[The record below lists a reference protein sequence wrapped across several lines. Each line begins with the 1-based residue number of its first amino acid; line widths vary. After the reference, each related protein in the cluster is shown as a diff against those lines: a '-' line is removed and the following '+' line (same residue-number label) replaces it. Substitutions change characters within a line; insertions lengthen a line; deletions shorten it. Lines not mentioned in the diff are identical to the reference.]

1 MIWIDGALVDDDAAS
16 VSALD
21 HGITVG
27 DGDFETLKVLARR
40 PDARRRHLDRLARSE
55 DLMGVTIPPRDALER
70 ALDEVVAANDLD
82 DCRLRLTVTTGA
94 GPLGSGRAPSTPT
107 VLAAVAPLEPAAPTT
122 SVITVPWVRNERS
135 PLAGVK
141 STSYGENVIALARA
155 RSAGASEAIF
165 ANTRGELCEG
175 TGSNVFVVVDGELV
189 TPPLTSGCLAGIA
202 RELVIETSDASQ
214 RPLPVEVLARA
225 DEVFLTSSIRDVQ
238 AVERID
244 GRVRAAPGPRTQ
256 AAAAA
261 YEALLAVSLDP

>member
-27 DGDFETLKVLARR
+27 DGVFETLKVVGRR
-40 PDARRRHLDRLARSE
+40 PVARRRHLDRLARSATT
-55 DLMGVTIPPRDALER
+55 MGFELPDRGVLER
-70 ALDEVVAANDLD
+70 ALDEVVAANDLA

-107 VLAAVAPLEPAAPTT
+107 VLAAVAPLEPVAPTT
-122 SVITVPWVRNERS
+122 DVITVPWVRNERS

-155 RSAGASEAIF
+155 RAAGASEAIF

-175 TGSNVFVVVDGELV
+175 TGSNVFVVVDGEVV
-189 TPPLTSGCLAGIA
+189 TPPLASGCLAGIA
-202 RELVIETSDASQ
+202 RELVLESSIVSE
-214 RPLPVEVLARA
+214 RPLPLEVLARA

-238 AVERID
+238 AVASVD
-244 GRVRAAPGPRTQ
+244 GRALVAPGPRTK
-256 AAAAA
+256 AASAA
-261 YEALLAVSLDP
+261 YAARLDISLDP